1 MNSTEIFSRRAGMTL
16 AGVAAKCEKPLALA
30 IGVFDGVHLGHKK
43 LLSEVARMAQEL
55 DAVPVALTFDPH
67 PRAILHPTA
76 PPVLLLELAE
86 RISLL
91 QKADM
96 AMTAVADFT
105 AEFAATLPEEFL
117 ELLFE
122 QVPRLAAVGV
132 GSNWRFGKNGAGN
145 VELLKK
151 YAAQRNFKLAAVD
164 ELVMDDEVVSASRI
178 RRLIAGGK
186 LDDAEKLLGYR
197 YMLSGKVAN
206 GYGIAGTHLDCPTAN
221 IVPSAGVLPPD
232 GVYSGIVEVDKVRY
246 GAAVNIGVAPTYG
259 RSADL
264 VRRIEAHLLD
274 FSGNLYG
281 KNVHLIL
288 GEYLRSEQCFASEE
302 ALKKQIFKDV
312 EQIRNWIKNKLD

>member
-43 LLSEVARMAQEL
+43 LLGEVARMAQEL

-151 YAAQRNFKLAAVD
+151 YSK
-164 ELVMDDEVVSASRI
+164 
-178 RRLIAGGK
+178 
-186 LDDAEKLLGYR
+186 
-197 YMLSGKVAN
+197 
-206 GYGIAGTHLDCPTAN
+206 
-221 IVPSAGVLPPD
+221 
-232 GVYSGIVEVDKVRY
+232 
-246 GAAVNIGVAPTYG
+246 
-259 RSADL
+259 
-264 VRRIEAHLLD
+264 
-274 FSGNLYG
+274 
-281 KNVHLIL
+281 
-288 GEYLRSEQCFASEE
+288 
-302 ALKKQIFKDV
+302 
-312 EQIRNWIKNKLD
+312 

>member
-1 MNSTEIFSRRAGMTL
+1 MNSTEFFFRRSGMTL
-16 AGVAAKCEKPLALA
+16 AGVAAKCHKPLALA

-43 LLSEVARMAQEL
+43 LLAEVAAMAQEL

-67 PRAILHPTA
+67 PRAVLQPA
-76 PPVLLLELAE
+76 RPPVLLVDLPE
-86 RISLL
+86 RIRLL
-91 QKADM
+91 QNAGM
-96 AMTAVADFT
+96 SMTAVVDFT
-105 AEFAATLPEEFL
+105 GSFAATLPEEFL
-117 ELLFE
+117 EFLLE

-186 LDDAEKLLGYR
+186 LDEAEKLLGYR
-197 YMLSGKVAN
+197 YMLSGKVSN

-221 IVPSAGVLPPD
+221 IEPAAGVLPPD

-259 RSADL
+259 RAADSR
-264 VRRIEAHLLD
+264 RRIEAHLLD

-281 KNVHLIL
+281 RNVRLIL

-312 EQIRNWIKNKLD
+312 EQIRNWVKNK